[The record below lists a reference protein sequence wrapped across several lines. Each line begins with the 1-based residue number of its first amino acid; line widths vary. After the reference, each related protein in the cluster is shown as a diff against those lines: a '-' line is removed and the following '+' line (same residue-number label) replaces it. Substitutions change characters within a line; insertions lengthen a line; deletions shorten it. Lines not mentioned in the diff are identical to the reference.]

1 MHFLLFLLSYH
12 SSFLGFNFPHIV
24 GVDWRM
30 DYCIK
35 TDTLAH
41 VGKPLYFLSFQTEN
55 NLKLPEGEGKGEG
68 EEGVGGAG
76 GQVDLTCN
84 LEELQ
89 DLVSK
94 LKDATR
100 QMERIQGELTP
111 PK

>member
-1 MHFLLFLLSYH
+1 
-12 SSFLGFNFPHIV
+12 
-24 GVDWRM
+24 M

-35 TDTLAH
+35 TDSLAH

-55 NLKLPEGEGKGEG
+55 NLKLLEGEGKGEGG

-76 GQVDLTCN
+76 GRVDLTCN
-84 LEELQ
+84 MEELQ

-111 PK
+111 SK